1 MAIIKYLNLL
11 FLIMLLTS
19 CSNIFN
25 ENLSKTLK
33 VFLNPTNNIIKTF
46 NRQELKNINYPLIEV
61 RTNGVVKQVLMLPLT
76 IRNQFY
82 NYTSG
87 SGQQLV
93 MHGAMISKTKGMGT
107 NLVSLELN
115 KSSPFLI
122 KTKPNL
128 WANETKRIYGFLST
142 LNSIE
147 KYSFSCTID
156 ILGKEV
162 ITIVEIDYNL
172 TKINENCKSNETL
185 FSNTYWVSDDGFVWK
200 SKQWISPKNI
210 YAEIYIIKPVS

>member
-1 MAIIKYLNLL
+1 
-11 FLIMLLTS
+11 
-19 CSNIFN
+19 
-25 ENLSKTLK
+25 
-33 VFLNPTNNIIKTF
+33 
-46 NRQELKNINYPLIEV
+46 
-61 RTNGVVKQVLMLPLT
+61 MLPLT

-210 YAEIYIIKPVS
+210 YAEIYIIKPIS